1 MRKIKKYSLL
11 VVLIIALVFANVI
24 VANAIPVD
32 KQLINQNRSYKELD
46 PVGLVIHD
54 TCDEG
59 GTAQNNRDYFNRVYV
74 GSSAHYFADWKGII
88 QCVPESEQ
96 AWHAGPFAN
105 YRYLSIE
112 MCNPSGYNQE
122 QFNEVYKN
130 TVSLAVD
137 LCLKYNWN
145 ATNIFSHK
153 FISNTYKQTDHEDP
167 NAFLEKYGK
176 SWDNLVNDI
185 TTTLSACKRVNY
197 DRGYIITNYL
207 PTAYEGY
214 NGVNVDE
221 IIKKYFKDV
230 TTYVIRNNKGIWIET
245 QYLSKEKCEELKQ
258 GLGSLFYS
266 IQY

>member
-1 MRKIKKYSLL
+1 MKILKKYLL
-11 VVLIIALVFANVI
+11 LGAVVLSLIFANVI
-24 VANAIPVD
+24 AANAIPVD
-32 KQLINQNRSYKELD
+32 QQFINQNRSYRELA
-46 PVGLVIHD
+46 PQGLVIHD

-74 GSSAHYFADWKGII
+74 GSSAHYFIDWKGII

-112 MCNPSGYNQE
+112 MCNPSGYNLE
-122 QFNEVYKN
+122 QFNQVYKN

-145 ATNIFSHK
+145 ANNIFSHK
-153 FISNTYKQTDHEDP
+153 YISNTYKQTDHEDP

-176 SWDNLVNDI
+176 SWDTLVNDI
-185 TTTLSACKRVNY
+185 TATLNVYRSVSY
-197 DRGYIITNYL
+197 DRGYIVTNYL
-207 PTAYEGY
+207 PNAYAGY

-221 IIKKYFKDV
+221 ITKKYFKDV
-230 TTYVIRNNKGIWIET
+230 TTYVRRDNKGIWIET
-245 QYLSKEKCEELKQ
+245 QYLSKEKCEELKNN
-258 GLGSLFYS
+258 LGSLFYS